1 MRHLRKKRKA
11 ETAPNCH
18 VTVEYVL
25 STLHLC
31 DVVLSHTDAVFAFW
45 EFTVQLKRREAKR
58 GKAGPV
64 Q

>member
-11 ETAPNCH
+11 ETAPSCH

-25 STLHLC
+25 STGHLC
-31 DVVLSHTDAVFAFW
+31 AAVPCHIDAVFAFW